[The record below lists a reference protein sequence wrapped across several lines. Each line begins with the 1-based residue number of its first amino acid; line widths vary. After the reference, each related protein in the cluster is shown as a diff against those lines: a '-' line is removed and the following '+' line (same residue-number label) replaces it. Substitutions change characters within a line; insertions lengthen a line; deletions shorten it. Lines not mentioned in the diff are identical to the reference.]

1 MSDRLDKSIR
11 TYKDLLSQIESLKKQ
26 IVDEATMVG
35 KKFNPDTGNLMD
47 VNVEDSI
54 YILELYLSLGSSTS
68 DYFGLLHGFEPLTF
82 YNNSSLYQ
90 LFNNI
95 SKNSWLNFINDIIID
110 TSSEEFI
117 DKGNIRNLIT
127 LSDIAN
133 VDVFD
138 LEEIKYCYNTQMF
151 DNIYSSVRR
160 EGLLEKI
167 SEIGIESQPYRN
179 ISFSGYCSLLCVTK
193 EYYESTLSKFNQ
205 FALGERYIHDN
216 ATFNYNLDNI

>member
-11 TYKDLLSQIESLKKQ
+11 AYKDLLSQIESLKKQ
-26 IVDEATMVG
+26 IVDEAIIVG

-54 YILELYLSLGSSTS
+54 YILELYFSLGSSSS
-68 DYFGLLHGFEPLTF
+68 DYFGFVHGFEPLTF
-82 YNNSSLYQ
+82 YNNSSLYK
-90 LFNNI
+90 LFNNA
-95 SKNSWLNFINDIIID
+95 SKNSWIDFINDIIID
-110 TSSEEFI
+110 TSSKEFI

-127 LSDIAN
+127 LSDMAN
-133 VDVFD
+133 IDVFD
-138 LEEIKYCYNTQMF
+138 LEEIKYCYDTQMF
-151 DNIYSSVRR
+151 NNIYPYVRR

-167 SEIGIESQPYRN
+167 SEIGIESQSYRN
-179 ISFSGYCSLLCVTK
+179 ISFSGYFSLLCVTK

-216 ATFNYNLDNI
+216 ASFIYNLDNI